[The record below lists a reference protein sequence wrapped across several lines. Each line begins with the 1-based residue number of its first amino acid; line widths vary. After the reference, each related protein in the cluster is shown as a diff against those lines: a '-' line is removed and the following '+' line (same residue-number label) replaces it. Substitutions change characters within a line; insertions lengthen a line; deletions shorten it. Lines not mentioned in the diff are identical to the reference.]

1 LNEQNSWFGDE
12 GVESMYLTSNAFI
25 QFHSQDLEEITQEDR
40 KFAENHGIPINSL
53 VKSLI
58 LKIQDFKNRFL
69 SYPDYP
75 N

>member
-1 LNEQNSWFGDE
+1 MNEQNSWFGDE
-12 GVESMYLTSNAFI
+12 GVESMCLTSNAFI
-25 QFHSQDLEEITQEDR
+25 QFHLQDLDEISREDR
-40 KFAENHGIPINSL
+40 NFAKKNGIPINSL

-69 SYPDYP
+69 PYPDYP

>member
-40 KFAENHGIPINSL
+40 KFAENHPFGSTLEYGGEELNI
-53 VKSLI
+53 
-58 LKIQDFKNRFL
+58 
-69 SYPDYP
+69 
-75 N
+75 

>member
-1 LNEQNSWFGDE
+1 LNKQNSWFDGE
-12 GVESMYLTSNAFI
+12 GVEDIYLTSNAFI
-25 QFHSQDLEEITQEDR
+25 QFHSQDLEEITQDR

-69 SYPDYP
+69 PYPDYP

>member
-69 SYPDYP
+69 PYPDYP

>member
-12 GVESMYLTSNAFI
+12 GVESMCLTSNAFI
-25 QFHSQDLEEITQEDR
+25 QFHSQDLEEITQDR

-69 SYPDYP
+69 PYPDYP